1 MGIVGTIAL
10 ETGTF
15 SIPVQIVSITDQAS
29 HIRFTTPFSDFE
41 ISLSASTL
49 SICEERYRV
58 SKGEHLSVPPEC
70 TTDKIL
76 NQAMKSRSRV
86 RGMRLG
92 NMELLN
98 ELAAYFEEKGF
109 EHGNRE
115 VTDPI
120 VTISK
125 SEELVQKARWI
136 PTKYSKRKSQQVSES
151 EARVSLRL
159 SFLTSMKLQIRSDLY
174 GKMRTIAIRDK

>member
-1 MGIVGTIAL
+1 
-10 ETGTF
+10 
-15 SIPVQIVSITDQAS
+15 
-29 HIRFTTPFSDFE
+29 
-41 ISLSASTL
+41 
-49 SICEERYRV
+49 
-58 SKGEHLSVPPEC
+58 
-70 TTDKIL
+70 
-76 NQAMKSRSRV
+76 MKSRSRV